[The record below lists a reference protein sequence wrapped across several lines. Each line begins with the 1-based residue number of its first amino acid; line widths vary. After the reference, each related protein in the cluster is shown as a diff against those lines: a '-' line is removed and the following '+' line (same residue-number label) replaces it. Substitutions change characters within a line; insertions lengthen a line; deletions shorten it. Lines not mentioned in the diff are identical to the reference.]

1 MKKLCNIKTSW
12 LGTLECLM
20 VKRGVNKVNNN
31 ITEND
36 NFEII
41 LTLEEKKRCLTEII
55 KRTKKILF
63 VYEQSLKPDTNYNY
77 KVYVHG
83 LALFIST
90 SNNLFKGELVNLII
104 NLCSIL
110 QNDLEKAE
118 IKKLVFENINYAT
131 YLLEKAGE

>member
-1 MKKLCNIKTSW
+1 M
-12 LGTLECLM
+12 
-20 VKRGVNKVNNN
+20 NKVNNN

-63 VYEQSLKPDTNYNY
+63 VYEQSLEPDTNYNY

-110 QNDLEKAE
+110 QNDLKKSE

-131 YLLEKAGE
+131 YLLEKVGE

>member
-1 MKKLCNIKTSW
+1 MIEHN
-12 LGTLECLM
+12 E
-20 VKRGVNKVNNN
+20 
-31 ITEND
+31 
-36 NFEII
+36 FEIV

-63 VYEQSLKPDTNYNY
+63 VYEQSLEPDTDYNY

-90 SNNLFKGELVNLII
+90 SNTLFKGELVNLII

-110 QNDLEKAE
+110 QNNLEKSD

-131 YLLEKAGE
+131 YLLEKVGE